1 MLVLTYN
8 YIRITKSL
16 IKNFIIYSSI
26 PEKKLF
32 EYPQYLAIPFSKDAL
47 CQVWKILT
55 KFFWKDKYENDIDN
69 DNES

>member
-1 MLVLTYN
+1 MLSFIHRFLK
-8 YIRITKSL
+8 KSFL
-16 IKNFIIYSSI
+16 NTRN
-26 PEKKLF
+26 
-32 EYPQYLAIPFSKDAL
+32 QCTDLAIPFSKDAL